1 MWLRWASNINTTRSF
16 ETLIENPRHVL
27 VTPHKKSNTV
37 FPHRQMME
45 GSNSWGQ
52 RSKTGQLSPGC
63 RKTTKTSVKL
73 FNSLKTIK
81 TNLKLSW
88 ESIYNIALKPELNW
102 PQQVWQTTFDLYTLK
117 HNAACSAAPRRVI
130 TPSERR
136 PLTATS
142 TQLLGGFVKH
152 MGWTNQCRLRNRCG
166 RGLDVA
172 TSERSACLSGDQHG
186 GSSSGSYSCCSLFH

>member
-1 MWLRWASNINTTRSF
+1 
-16 ETLIENPRHVL
+16 
-27 VTPHKKSNTV
+27 
-37 FPHRQMME
+37 ME

-152 MGWTNQCRLRNRCG
+152 MGWTNQCRLRNCCG

-172 TSERSACLSGDQHG
+172 TSERSACLSACLAAPPVVRTAVVVYFIKEEQRTTVNTG
-186 GSSSGSYSCCSLFH
+186 GSSNQLPGILWTWPPFSKLISSQSQATTG